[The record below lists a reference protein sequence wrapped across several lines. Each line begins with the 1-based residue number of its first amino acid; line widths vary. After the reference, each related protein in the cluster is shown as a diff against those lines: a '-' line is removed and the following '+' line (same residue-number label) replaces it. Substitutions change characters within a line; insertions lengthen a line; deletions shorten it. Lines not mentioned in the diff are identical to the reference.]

1 MKTKNYYTHSRIK
14 FYVKAGFFT
23 RNGGVSKKENHSLN
37 CSLNCKDTRGN
48 VNKNIDI
55 CLKNLKIKKKIK
67 FISQIHSNKIVEI
80 NKKNIV
86 KKYSGDGLITSNK
99 QIALGVLT
107 ADCCPIFIF
116 DKNKKYICALHSG
129 WKGALK
135 NIAAKGIEYFVK
147 QKIIKKNIVVL
158 IGPCLSFKNFEVS
171 KDFKSKFISKN
182 KKYSIF
188 FKYKNKDK
196 DLFNLRRLI
205 NYQFKEI
212 GIKNIYNIYKDTFS
226 NKKVFFSHRR
236 ESQKLKDTGRMLNII
251 AFND

>member
-1 MKTKNYYTHSRIK
+1 MKIKNYFTHAKIK
-14 FYVKAGFFT
+14 SFVKAGFFT
-23 RNGGVSKKENHSLN
+23 RNGGVSKKENYSLN
-37 CSLNCKDTRGN
+37 CSLNSKDTKVN

-80 NKKNIV
+80 NEKNIDN
-86 KKYSGDGLITSNK
+86 KYSGDGLVTSNK
-99 QIALGVLT
+99 HIALGVLT

-171 KDFKSKFISKN
+171 KDFNHNPHS
-182 KKYSIF
+182 SIF
-188 FKYKNKDK
+188 DVT
-196 DLFNLRRLI
+196 
-205 NYQFKEI
+205 QTQV
-212 GIKNIYNIYKDTFS
+212 IKGKFSRVLSWYDNEWGFS
-226 NKKVFFSHRR
+226 N
-236 ESQKLKDTGRMLNII
+236 RMCDI
-251 AFND
+251 ARYLSKIN